1 MESNKGFKDIPLSD
15 RGSDSFEISKYVD
28 GLVSFIKECDTPMT
42 VAIQGDWGSGKTS
55 MMNMILND
63 LNDTVATV
71 YFNTWQYSQ
80 FNMGDE
86 LSISFLGQLIDEL
99 QSKSADKTSGNTAK
113 RAVNLIKLA
122 LKKGSL
128 LAMDTLVGGEA
139 AKSLDELLNKMDGS
153 DMDLPKSIKVLKEE
167 FQKCV
172 KAATVN
178 GKNRVV
184 IFVDDLDRLNPGKA
198 VELLEVL
205 KLFMDCEGCVF
216 VLAIDYNVV
225 SKGVKEKYGDM
236 LGEEKGRSFFDKII
250 QVPFKMPVALYE
262 VNSFVQQVL
271 LGLEIYKKEKDI
283 SEKDMSIF
291 VNLIR
296 TSISCNPRAMKRLFN
311 AYLLLMKIYKGE
323 IGEKKEEKENIKDKK
338 ILFAILCMQQA
349 FEELYDYLMN
359 NIADLSSG
367 ELLSGLAKAETYVSE
382 ENGDDQ
388 VVLMEKSRIPKATT
402 FMAAFLRAIDEDG
415 DDNLSTDECE
425 SFISILKKSKVTSSG
440 TSEYQNA
447 SPEVVAFRAYNR
459 GVVTEI
465 NKRFTEIVKTIPG
478 AVGFKVYQVRTERPG
493 WNYQDCCG
501 YVDMPGGYHVD
512 YKIRTDLSKTPS
524 SAEVIMFAGPRY
536 GKDYSYFDNTAKNI
550 ILALDGFSQENGVP
564 DVKKQIPYDGEVA
577 CNAAYSK
584 GIESIVVPEILK
596 VLEALKK

>member
-1 MESNKGFKDIPLSD
+1 MESNKGFKDIPLSN
-15 RGSDSFEISKYVD
+15 RKSDSFEITKYVD

-42 VAIQGDWGSGKTS
+42 IAIQGDWGSGKTS

-63 LNDTVATV
+63 LGDSVASV

-99 QSKSADKTSGNTAK
+99 QKKSEDKTSGTKAK
-113 RAVNLIKLA
+113 KAVNFIKLA
-122 LKKGSL
+122 FRRGGV
-128 LAMDTLVGGEA
+128 LALDTLVGGEA
-139 AKSLDELLNKMDGS
+139 AKTLDEFLNKMDGS
-153 DMDLPKSIKVLKEE
+153 EMDLPQAIKALKKDFQDCVEE
-167 FQKCV
+167 
-172 KAATVN
+172 ATK
-178 GKNRVV
+178 GKGRVV
-184 IFVDDLDRLNPGKA
+184 FFVDDLDRLNPGKA

-323 IGEKKEEKENIKDKK
+323 IGEKKTEQENIKDKK

-367 ELLSGLAKAETYVSE
+367 ELLSGLTKPEAYVSE

-388 VVLMEKSRIPKATT
+388 VVLIEKSRIPKATT
-402 FMAAFLRAIDEDG
+402 FMTAFLHAIDEDG
-415 DDNLSTDECE
+415 DDNLSTDECD
-425 SFISILKKSKVTSSG
+425 SFINILRKSKVTSSG

-465 NKRFTEIVKTIPG
+465 NKRFAEVVKTMPG
-478 AVGFKVYQVRTERPG
+478 VELFKVYQVRTERPG

-512 YKIRTDLSKTPS
+512 YKIRTDLSKTPP
-524 SAEVIMFAGPRY
+524 SAEVVIFAGPRY
-536 GKDYSYFDNTAKNI
+536 GKDYSYFDNTAKDI
-550 ILALDGFSQENGVP
+550 ILALAGFSEEVGGP
-564 DVKKQIPYDGEVA
+564 DVTKQIPFDGEVA
-577 CNAAYSK
+577 CNVEYSR
-584 GIESIVVPEILK
+584 GIEAIVVPEILK